1 MAAEPDLQPTLIG
14 PRVTVRP
21 LRADDWAT
29 LFAAAADPRIW
40 ALHPTPQRYREGV
53 FRSYFDGGIAS
64 GSAFVFLDRAAERV
78 FGSSRYH
85 GYSSAAREIE
95 IGWTFLSRA
104 YWGGSYNL
112 EVKSLMLEHAFGF
125 VERVVFWVGVAN
137 WRSRRAMEK
146 IGGRARPGTHTREIG
161 GATPHVVYEIDKSVW
176 ANRARL
182 SQSLTSTS
190 A

>member
-1 MAAEPDLQPTLIG
+1 MGAVPDLQPTLTG

-21 LRADDWAT
+21 LRPDDWTA
-29 LFAAAADPRIW
+29 LFAAGSDPRIW
-40 ALHPTPQRYREGV
+40 ALHPSAERYREDV
-53 FRSYFDGGIAS
+53 FRSYFDGGVAS
-64 GSAFVFLDRAAERV
+64 GSAFVFVDRAQQRI
-78 FGSSRYH
+78 FGSSRYY

-112 EVKSLMLEHAFGF
+112 EVKTLMLDHAFGF
-125 VERVVFWVGVAN
+125 VDRVVFWVGVAN

-146 IGGRARPGTHTREIG
+146 IGGRARPGTYTREIG
-161 GATPHVVYEIDKSVW
+161 GATPHVVYEIEKTLW
-176 ANRARL
+176 ASRAPV
-182 SQSLTSTS
+182 SQSRTSTS